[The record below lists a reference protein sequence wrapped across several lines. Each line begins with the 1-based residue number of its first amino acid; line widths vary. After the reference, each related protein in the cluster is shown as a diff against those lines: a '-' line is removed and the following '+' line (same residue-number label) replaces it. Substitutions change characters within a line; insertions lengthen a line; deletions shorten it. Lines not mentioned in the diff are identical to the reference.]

1 MNASDLTFLGGL
13 LLGLASSLHCAG
25 MCGGI
30 ASSLIISLAPSDG
43 RWNGLRVLL
52 IAQSARISV

>member
-1 MNASDLTFLGGL
+1 MITLDFGGGL

-30 ASSLIISLAPSDG
+30 AAG
-43 RWNGLRVLL
+43 RPVLL
-52 IAQSARISV
+52 